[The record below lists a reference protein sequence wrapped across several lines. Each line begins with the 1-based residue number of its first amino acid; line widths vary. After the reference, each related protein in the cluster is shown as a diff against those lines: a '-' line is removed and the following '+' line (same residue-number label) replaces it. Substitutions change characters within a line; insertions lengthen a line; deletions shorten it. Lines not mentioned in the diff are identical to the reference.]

1 MIPKG
6 TNVVVNFYATDSAGV
21 PLSRA
26 SGITPYYRLNGGD
39 SDPLACN
46 IYSLGTDA
54 PGWFRFS
61 TSHFNTSVG
70 NLFITFSNNSG
81 YIIMPWEDDIVPT
94 GGASA
99 ADIWNYSFSGS
110 NASSYLYATNISA
123 DDAAYYAQ
131 SVYSKVSNIGTS
143 FSSIPNSVWNYGNG
157 TSRIVNNTIPSASD
171 IAIDVWDYTIKGS
184 AASVYLGSIS
194 GLATTNNITTA
205 TNTITGSIGNIGG
218 WATPANVTA
227 ATNTIT
233 TSIGNIGGWAT
244 STDIT
249 NATNTITGSIGDI
262 SIPTPPTT
270 DAIAT
275 SVWGHTIG
283 GSSASVYLGSISGL
297 ATTTNITNA
306 TNTITTSIGTIGG
319 WATPANVTD
328 ATNTITGSIAN
339 IDIPT
344 PPTAGDIATSV
355 WDHTWAGITA
365 STRIDNMSSNIEAM
379 PTTEDIT
386 SSVWG
391 NSSGV
396 RSLNNS
402 FYGDGTDSR
411 FAVKNDIQA
420 LPGGLTA
427 EDVWNY
433 KIVNNISAR
442 TYLTAISTSA
452 ASIPGINTSIG
463 TINTSITSINGSIG
477 SINNSVTSINGNI
490 GNINTSVA
498 SINGSIGT
506 INTSITSI
514 NSGIGSLNSTVAYLD
529 AGLFNWRI
537 STNKLITSVS
547 NTEVE
552 YTVSRDINSNIIG
565 IRPVQ

>member
-26 SGITPYYRLNGGD
+26 SGITPYYRLNGGA
-39 SDPLACN
+39 SDPLGCN
-46 IYSLGTDA
+46 IYSLGNDA

-81 YIIMPWEDDIVPT
+81 YIIMPWEDDIVAVGE
-94 GGASA
+94 GGGVDISA
-99 ADIWNYSFSGS
+99 IWNYSFSGK
-110 NASSYLYATNISA
+110 NASTYLYNASNYANSA
-123 DDAAYYAQ
+123 YTA
-131 SVYSKVSNIGTS
+131 IGS
-143 FSSIPNSVWNYGNG
+143 ISIPTPPTTSAIAASVWSYGNG
-157 TSRIVNNTIPSASD
+157 TSRIVNNTIPSASGV
-171 IAIDVWDYTIKGS
+171 ATAVWNH
-184 AASVYLGSIS
+184 A
-194 GLATTNNITTA
+194 
-205 TNTITGSIGNIGG
+205 
-218 WATPANVTA
+218 
-227 ATNTIT
+227 
-233 TSIGNIGGWAT
+233 
-244 STDIT
+244 
-249 NATNTITGSIGDI
+249 
-262 SIPTPPTT
+262 
-270 DAIAT
+270 
-275 SVWGHTIG
+275 IG
-283 GSSASVYLGSISGL
+283 GSSASVYLSSISGL
-297 ATTTNITNA
+297 ATTANITNA

-328 ATNTITGSIAN
+328 ATNTITGSIAA
-339 IDIPT
+339 ISIPT
-344 PPTAGDIATSV
+344 PPTTGDIATSV

-365 STRIDNMSSNIEAM
+365 STRIDSMSSNIEAI
-379 PTTEDIT
+379 PTTEAIT

-433 KIVNNISAR
+433 PIVNNISAR
-442 TYLTAISTSA
+442 TYLTTISTSA

-477 SINNSVTSINGNI
+477 SINNSVTSINGSI

-506 INTSITSI
+506 INTTITGI

-537 STNKLITSVS
+537 STSKLITSVS